1 MDGSNPRL
9 VKLLTCLVQQINK
22 QAVCSLV
29 SKNGSVSLPS
39 MGLFLEDLDG
49 FFVSAVITPKTIV
62 NSAQPT
68 RLLGL
73 VATDCIKYALNCRF

>member
-9 VKLLTCLVQQINK
+9 VKLSTCLVQQTNK
-22 QAVCSLV
+22 VAVCSLV
-29 SKNGSVSLPS
+29 RKSGSVLLPS
-39 MGLFLEDLDG
+39 MGLFLEKSDG
-49 FFVSAVITPKTIV
+49 FLGSVFITPKTIV
-62 NSAQPT
+62 KSAQPT